1 MPKETVEVLI
11 EGGKATPGP
20 PLGPSLGPYGV
31 NIKEVVDEINKK
43 TADFKGMKVPVK
55 VIIDTETREF
65 EIKVGTPPTSALIMN
80 ELNIEKDLQIQEQ
93 KRSVT
98 CQLNKL

>member
-31 NIKEVVDEINKK
+31 NIKEVVDEINKE
-43 TADFKGMKVPVK
+43 D
-55 VIIDTETREF
+55 
-65 EIKVGTPPTSALIMN
+65 
-80 ELNIEKDLQIQEQ
+80 
-93 KRSVT
+93 
-98 CQLNKL
+98 C